1 MNIVLSKSS
10 DVPIYMQIYNQI
22 STQILNGI
30 IPANSQLPT
39 IRQVACDLQ
48 ISVIPVKM
56 AWEELDRNG
65 FINTL
70 AGKGTFVKNIT
81 LEIINEKKSDI
92 AKDLVIDFCTR
103 VKKMNIQRD
112 DIISLIKI
120 FW

>member
-1 MNIVLSKSS
+1 MNIVLSIST
-10 DVPIYMQIYNQI
+10 DVPIYMQIYEQI

-39 IRQVACDLQ
+39 IRQVAADLR

-56 AWEELDRNG
+56 AWEELDRKG

-70 AGKGTFVKNIT
+70 PGKGTFVTDIT

-92 AKDLVIDFCTR
+92 VKDLVLEFCST
-103 VKKMNIQRD
+103 VKKMNLQKE

-120 FW
+120 LW